1 MLVNQKHIA
10 LWLLLALC
18 LGLTAC
24 GGDDGLVSV
33 DESKLVTDTA
43 EIDSNYEYELPVI
56 FHVLYKDQSDATQ
69 YIPAARLKNLLQY
82 VNEIYQGGVYGKS
95 ENLHLK
101 FVLAEKDEKGKKLGT
116 PGVEY
121 VKYNGDYPIDVSAFM
136 SDNTGANVK
145 YIWDPN
151 QYINVMMFNFKSASS
166 KEVTLGIS
174 HMPHTVDNRVEGLD
188 NVKTQYI
195 AKSQLKYPLCSSINS
210 TYAAQA
216 SGGGYFQS
224 DRYTDD
230 NHTAHTLSTADVVV
244 TMAHELGHYLGLYH
258 AFTEDKKDGGFQPI
272 DSCGDTDYY
281 KDTPSYNRIDY
292 NNYLET
298 LNFEQNDPSITKKM
312 LSRNSCDGK
321 TFESDNIMD
330 YSLTMGF
337 QITADQKKRIRNVLY
352 YSPLI
357 PGPKKNNINTRTRA
371 TDDSHPLDL
380 KFTIIK

>member
-1 MLVNQKHIA
+1 MIIKQKHIV

-18 LGLTAC
+18 LGLSAC
-24 GGDDGLVSV
+24 GGDNGLMST
-33 DESKLVTDTA
+33 DKSTLVTDTA
-43 EIDSNYEYELPVI
+43 EIDSNYEYQLPVI
-56 FHVLYKDQSDATQ
+56 FHVLYKNQSDASQ

-82 VNEIYQGGVYGKS
+82 VNEIYQGGIYGKS

-121 VKYNGDYPIDVSAFM
+121 VKYDGDYPIDVSAFM

-166 KEVTLGIS
+166 NEVTLGIS

-195 AKSQLKYPLCSSINS
+195 AKNQLKYPLCSSINS

-230 NHTAHTLSTADVVV
+230 NHTAHALSTADVVV

-258 AFTEDKKDGGFQPI
+258 AFTEEKKDGSFQPA
-272 DSCGDTDYY
+272 DSCGDTDYC

>member
-1 MLVNQKHIA
+1 MIIKQKHIV
-10 LWLLLALC
+10 LWLLFALC

-24 GGDDGLVSV
+24 GGDDGLVST
-33 DESKLVTDTA
+33 DKSSLVTDTI
-43 EIDSNYEYELPVI
+43 EIDSNYEYQLPVI
-56 FHVLYKDQSDATQ
+56 FHVLYKNQSDASQ

-82 VNEIYQGGVYGKS
+82 VNEIYQGGIYGES

-121 VKYNGDYPIDVSAFM
+121 VKYDGDYPIDVNAFM

-151 QYINVMMFNFKSASS
+151 QYINVMMFNFKSSS
-166 KEVTLGIS
+166 SNEITLGIS

-188 NVKTQYI
+188 NVNTQYI
-195 AKSQLKYPLCSSINS
+195 AKSKLPYPLCSSINS

-216 SGGGYFQS
+216 SNGSYFES

-230 NHTAHTLSTADVVV
+230 NHVAHTLSTADVVV

-258 AFTEDKKDGGFQPI
+258 AFTEKEKDDSYQPV
-272 DSCGDTDYY
+272 DSCGDTDYC
-281 KDTPSYNRIDY
+281 KDTPSYNRIEY

-298 LNFEQNDPSITKKM
+298 LTINGSDPNMTRKM
-312 LSRNSCDGK
+312 LSRSSCDGK

-357 PGPKKNNINTRTRA
+357 PGPKKQYQHQNAGHGRQPPAGFEI
-371 TDDSHPLDL
+371 HHY
-380 KFTIIK
+380 

>member
-10 LWLLLALC
+10 LWLLLTLC

-121 VKYNGDYPIDVSAFM
+121 VKYDGDYPIDVSAFM

-166 KEVTLGIS
+166 NEVTLGIS

-188 NVKTQYI
+188 NAKTQYI
-195 AKSQLKYPLCSSINS
+195 AKSQLISPLCSSINS
-210 TYAAQA
+210 IYAAQA

-230 NHTAHTLSTADVVV
+230 NHVAHTLSTADVVV

-258 AFTEDKKDGGFQPI
+258 AFTEEKKDGSFQPV
-272 DSCGDTDYY
+272 DSCGDTDYC

-298 LNFEQNDPSITKKM
+298 QNFEQNDPSITKKM
-312 LSRNSCDGK
+312 LSRNSCDGN

-357 PGPKKNNINTRTRA
+357 PGPKKNNINTRTQA
-371 TDDSHPLDL
+371 TDGSQPLDL

>member
-1 MLVNQKHIA
+1 MIIKQKHIV

-18 LGLTAC
+18 LGLSAC
-24 GGDDGLVSV
+24 GGDNGLMST
-33 DESKLVTDTA
+33 DKSTLVTDTA
-43 EIDSNYEYELPVI
+43 EIDSNYEYQLPVI
-56 FHVLYKDQSDATQ
+56 FHVLYKNQSDASQ

-82 VNEIYQGGVYGKS
+82 VNEIYQGGIYGKS

-121 VKYNGDYPIDVSAFM
+121 VKYDGDYPIDVSAFM

-166 KEVTLGIS
+166 NEVTLGIS

-195 AKSQLKYPLCSSINS
+195 AKKQLKYPLCSSINS
-210 TYAAQA
+210 TYAAQT

-230 NHTAHTLSTADVVV
+230 NHTAHALSTADVVV

-258 AFTEDKKDGGFQPI
+258 AFTEEKKDGSFQPA
-272 DSCGDTDYY
+272 DSCGDTDYC

-321 TFESDNIMD
+321 IFESNNIMD

>member
-1 MLVNQKHIA
+1 MIIKQKHIV
-10 LWLLLALC
+10 LWLLFALC

-24 GGDDGLVSV
+24 GGDDGLVST
-33 DESKLVTDTA
+33 DKSSLVTDTI
-43 EIDSNYEYELPVI
+43 EIDSNYEYQLPVI
-56 FHVLYKDQSDATQ
+56 FHVLYKNQSDASQ

-82 VNEIYQGGVYGKS
+82 VNEIYQGGIYGES

-121 VKYNGDYPIDVSAFM
+121 VKYDGDYPIDVNAFM

-151 QYINVMMFNFKSASS
+151 QYINVMMFNFKSSS
-166 KEVTLGIS
+166 SNEITLGIS

-188 NVKTQYI
+188 NVNTQYI
-195 AKSQLKYPLCSSINS
+195 AKSKLPYPFCSSINS

-216 SGGGYFQS
+216 SNGSYFES

-230 NHTAHTLSTADVVV
+230 NHVAHTLSTADVVV

-258 AFTEDKKDGGFQPI
+258 AFTEKEKDGSYQPV
-272 DSCGDTDYY
+272 DSCGDTDYC
-281 KDTPSYNRIDY
+281 KDTPSYNRIEY

-298 LNFEQNDPSITKKM
+298 LTINGSDPNMTRKM
-312 LSRNSCDGK
+312 LSRSSCDGK

-357 PGPKKNNINTRTRA
+357 PGPQKNNINTRTRA

-380 KFTIIK
+380 RFTIIK

>member
-1 MLVNQKHIA
+1 MIIKQKHIV

-18 LGLTAC
+18 LGLSAC
-24 GGDDGLVSV
+24 GGDNGLMST
-33 DESKLVTDTA
+33 DKSTLVTDTA
-43 EIDSNYEYELPVI
+43 EIDSNYEYQLPVI
-56 FHVLYKDQSDATQ
+56 FHVLYKNQSDASQ

-82 VNEIYQGGVYGKS
+82 VNEIYQGGIYGKS

-121 VKYNGDYPIDVSAFM
+121 VKYDGDYPIDVSAFM

-166 KEVTLGIS
+166 NEVTLGIS

-195 AKSQLKYPLCSSINS
+195 AKNQLKYPLCSSINS

-230 NHTAHTLSTADVVV
+230 NHTAHALSTADVVV

-258 AFTEDKKDGGFQPI
+258 AFTEEKKDGSFQPA
-272 DSCGDTDYY
+272 DSCGDTDYC

-298 LNFEQNDPSITKKM
+298 LNFEQNDPCITKKM

-321 TFESDNIMD
+321 IFESNNIMD

>member
-1 MLVNQKHIA
+1 MIIKQKHIV
-10 LWLLLALC
+10 LWLLFALC

-24 GGDDGLVSV
+24 GGDDGLVST
-33 DESKLVTDTA
+33 DKSSLVTDTT
-43 EIDSNYEYELPVI
+43 EIDSNYEYQLPVI
-56 FHVLYKDQSDATQ
+56 FHVLYKNQSDASQ

-82 VNEIYQGGVYGKS
+82 VNEIYQGGIYGES

-101 FVLAEKDEKGKKLGT
+101 FVLAEKDENGKKLGT

-121 VKYNGDYPIDVSAFM
+121 VKYDGDYPIDVNAFM

-151 QYINVMMFNFKSASS
+151 QYINVLMYNFKSSS
-166 KEVTLGIS
+166 ANEVTLGIS

-210 TYAAQA
+210 IYAAQT
-216 SGGGYFQS
+216 SNGGYFQS
-224 DRYTDD
+224 NRYTDA
-230 NHTAHTLSTADVVV
+230 NHATQNLSTADVVV

-258 AFTEDKKDGGFQPI
+258 AFTEEEKNGSYQPV
-272 DSCGDTDYY
+272 DSCGDTDYC
-281 KDTPSYNRIDY
+281 KDTPSYNRIEY

-298 LNFEQNDPSITKKM
+298 LTINGSDPNMTRKM
-312 LSRNSCDGK
+312 LSRSSCDGK

-352 YSPLI
+352 YSPSFR
-357 PGPKKNNINTRTRA
+357 GPRKTISTPERRPRTTTTRW
-371 TDDSHPLDL
+371 
-380 KFTIIK
+380 I

>member
-1 MLVNQKHIA
+1 MSTDKS
-10 LWLLLALC
+10 
-18 LGLTAC
+18 T
-24 GGDDGLVSV
+24 
-33 DESKLVTDTA
+33 LVTDTA
-43 EIDSNYEYELPVI
+43 EIDSNYEYQLPVI
-56 FHVLYKDQSDATQ
+56 FHVLYKNQSDASQ

-82 VNEIYQGGVYGKS
+82 VNEIYQGGIYGKS

-121 VKYNGDYPIDVSAFM
+121 VKYDGDYPIDVSAFM

-166 KEVTLGIS
+166 NEVTLGIS

-195 AKSQLKYPLCSSINS
+195 AKNQLKYPLCSSINS

-230 NHTAHTLSTADVVV
+230 NHTAHALSTADVVV

-258 AFTEDKKDGGFQPI
+258 AFTEEKKDGSFQPA
-272 DSCGDTDYY
+272 DSCGDTDYC

-321 TFESDNIMD
+321 IFESNNIMD

>member
-1 MLVNQKHIA
+1 MIIKQKHIV

-18 LGLTAC
+18 LGLSAC
-24 GGDDGLVSV
+24 GGDNGLMST
-33 DESKLVTDTA
+33 DKSTLVTDTA
-43 EIDSNYEYELPVI
+43 EIDSNYEYQLPVI
-56 FHVLYKDQSDATQ
+56 FHVLYKNQSDASQ

-82 VNEIYQGGVYGKS
+82 VNEIYQGGIYGKS

-121 VKYNGDYPIDVSAFM
+121 VKYDGDYPIDVSAFM

-166 KEVTLGIS
+166 NEVTLGIS

-195 AKSQLKYPLCSSINS
+195 AKNQLKYPLCSSINS

-230 NHTAHTLSTADVVV
+230 NHTAHALSTADVVV

-258 AFTEDKKDGGFQPI
+258 AFTEEKKDGSFQPV
-272 DSCGDTDYY
+272 DSCGDTDYC

-321 TFESDNIMD
+321 IFESYNIMD

>member
-1 MLVNQKHIA
+1 MIIKQKHIV
-10 LWLLLALC
+10 LWLLFALC

-24 GGDDGLVSV
+24 GGDDGLVST
-33 DESKLVTDTA
+33 DKSSLVTDTI
-43 EIDSNYEYELPVI
+43 EIDSNYEYQLPVI
-56 FHVLYKDQSDATQ
+56 FHVLYKNQSDASQ

-82 VNEIYQGGVYGKS
+82 VNEIYQGGIYGES

-121 VKYNGDYPIDVSAFM
+121 VKYDGDYPIDVNAFM

-151 QYINVMMFNFKSASS
+151 QYINVMMFNFKSSS
-166 KEVTLGIS
+166 SNEITLGIS

-188 NVKTQYI
+188 NVNTQYI
-195 AKSQLKYPLCSSINS
+195 AKSKLPYPLCSSINS

-216 SGGGYFQS
+216 SNGSYFES

-230 NHTAHTLSTADVVV
+230 NHVAHTLSTADVVV

-258 AFTEDKKDGGFQPI
+258 AFTEKEKDGSYQPV
-272 DSCGDTDYY
+272 DSCGDTDYC
-281 KDTPSYNRIDY
+281 KDTPSYNRIEY

-298 LNFEQNDPSITKKM
+298 LTINGSDPNMTRKM
-312 LSRNSCDGK
+312 LSRSSCDGK

-380 KFTIIK
+380 RFTIIK

>member
-10 LWLLLALC
+10 LWLLLTLC

-56 FHVLYKDQSDATQ
+56 FHVLYKAQSDATQ

-82 VNEIYQGGVYGKS
+82 VNEIYQGGIYGES

-121 VKYNGDYPIDVSAFM
+121 VKYDGDYPIDVSAFM

-166 KEVTLGIS
+166 NEVTLGIS

-188 NVKTQYI
+188 NAKTQYI
-195 AKSQLKYPLCSSINS
+195 AKSQLISPLCSSINS
-210 TYAAQA
+210 IYAAQA

-230 NHTAHTLSTADVVV
+230 NHVAHTLSTADVVV

-258 AFTEDKKDGGFQPI
+258 AFTEEKKDGSFQPV
-272 DSCGDTDYY
+272 DSCGDTDYC

-371 TDDSHPLDL
+371 TDGSQPLDL

>member
-1 MLVNQKHIA
+1 MIIKQKHIV
-10 LWLLLALC
+10 LWLLFALC

-24 GGDDGLVSV
+24 GGDDGLVST
-33 DESKLVTDTA
+33 DKSSLVTDTI
-43 EIDSNYEYELPVI
+43 EIDSNYEYQLPVI
-56 FHVLYKDQSDATQ
+56 FHVLYKNQSDASQ

-82 VNEIYQGGVYGKS
+82 VNEIYQGGIYGES

-121 VKYNGDYPIDVSAFM
+121 VKYDGDYPIDVNAFM
-136 SDNTGANVK
+136 SDNTRANVK

-151 QYINVMMFNFKSASS
+151 QYINVMMFNFKSSS
-166 KEVTLGIS
+166 SNEITLGIS

-188 NVKTQYI
+188 NVNTQYI
-195 AKSQLKYPLCSSINS
+195 AKSKLPYPLCSSINS

-216 SGGGYFQS
+216 SNGSYFES

-230 NHTAHTLSTADVVV
+230 NHVAHTLSTADVVV

-258 AFTEDKKDGGFQPI
+258 AFTEKEKDGSYQPV
-272 DSCGDTDYY
+272 DSCGDTDYC
-281 KDTPSYNRIDY
+281 KDTPSYNRIEY

-298 LNFEQNDPSITKKM
+298 LTINGSDPNMTRKM
-312 LSRNSCDGK
+312 LSRSSCDGK

-380 KFTIIK
+380 RFTIIK

>member
-1 MLVNQKHIA
+1 MIIKQKHIV

-18 LGLTAC
+18 LGLSAC
-24 GGDDGLVSV
+24 GGDNGLMSTAK
-33 DESKLVTDTA
+33 STLVTDTA
-43 EIDSNYEYELPVI
+43 EIDSNYEYQLPVI
-56 FHVLYKDQSDATQ
+56 FHVLYKNQSDASQ

-82 VNEIYQGGVYGKS
+82 VNEIYQGGIYGKS

-121 VKYNGDYPIDVSAFM
+121 VKYDGDYPIDVSAFM

-166 KEVTLGIS
+166 NEVTLGIS

-195 AKSQLKYPLCSSINS
+195 AKNQLKYPLCSSINS

-230 NHTAHTLSTADVVV
+230 NHTAHALSTADVVV

-258 AFTEDKKDGGFQPI
+258 AFTEEKKDGSFQPA
-272 DSCGDTDYY
+272 DSCGDTDYC

-321 TFESDNIMD
+321 IFESNNIMD

>member
-1 MLVNQKHIA
+1 MIIKQKHIV
-10 LWLLLALC
+10 LWLLFALC

-24 GGDDGLVSV
+24 GGDDGLVST
-33 DESKLVTDTA
+33 DKSSLVTDTI
-43 EIDSNYEYELPVI
+43 EIDSNYEYQLPVI
-56 FHVLYKDQSDATQ
+56 FHVLYKNQSDASQ

-82 VNEIYQGGVYGKS
+82 VNEIYQGGIYGES

-121 VKYNGDYPIDVSAFM
+121 VKYDGDYPIDVNAFM

-151 QYINVMMFNFKSASS
+151 QYINVMMFNFKSSS
-166 KEVTLGIS
+166 SNEITLGIS

-188 NVKTQYI
+188 NVNTQYI
-195 AKSQLKYPLCSSINS
+195 AKSKLPYPLCSSINS

-216 SGGGYFQS
+216 SNGSYFES

-230 NHTAHTLSTADVVV
+230 NHVAHTLSTADVVV

-258 AFTEDKKDGGFQPI
+258 AFTEKEKDGSYQPV
-272 DSCGDTDYY
+272 DSCGDTDYC
-281 KDTPSYNRIDY
+281 KDTPSYNRIEY

-298 LNFEQNDPSITKKM
+298 LTINGSDPNMTRKM
-312 LSRNSCDGK
+312 LSRSSCDGK

-337 QITADQKKRIRNVLY
+337 QITADKKKRIRNVLY

-380 KFTIIK
+380 RFTIIK

>member
-1 MLVNQKHIA
+1 MITNQKYIV
-10 LWLLLALC
+10 LWLLFALC

-24 GGDDGLVSV
+24 GGDDGLVSA
-33 DESKLVTDTA
+33 DKSSLVTDTA

-56 FHVLYKDQSDATQ
+56 FHVLYKDQSDASQ

-82 VNEIYQGGVYGKS
+82 VNEIYQGGIYGKS
-95 ENLHLK
+95 ENLHLQ
-101 FVLAEKDEKGKKLGT
+101 FVLAEKDENGKRLGT

-121 VKYNGDYPIDVSAFM
+121 VRYDGDYPIDVNVFM
-136 SDNTGANVK
+136 SDNTGSNVK

-151 QYINVMMFNFKSASS
+151 QYINVMMFNFKSVSTN
-166 KEVTLGIS
+166 EVTLGIS

-188 NVKTQYI
+188 NVKAQYI

-210 TYAAQA
+210 TCAAQA
-216 SGGGYFQS
+216 SNGGYFQS

-230 NHTAHTLSTADVVV
+230 NHVAHTLYTADVVV

-258 AFTEDKKDGGFQPI
+258 AFTEEEKDGSYQPV
-272 DSCGDTDYY
+272 DSCGDTDHC
-281 KDTPSYNRIDY
+281 KDTPSYNRIEY
-292 NNYLET
+292 NNYLES
-298 LNFEQNDPSITKKM
+298 LIADSNDPSTTQKM

-371 TDDSHPLDL
+371 TDDSQPLDL

>member
-1 MLVNQKHIA
+1 MLVNQKHIV
-10 LWLLLALC
+10 LWLLLTLC

-82 VNEIYQGGVYGKS
+82 VNEIYQGGIYGES

-101 FVLAEKDEKGKKLGT
+101 FVLAEKNEKGKKLGT

-121 VKYNGDYPIDVSAFM
+121 VKYDGEYPIDVNAFM

-166 KEVTLGIS
+166 NEVTLGIS

-188 NVKTQYI
+188 NAKTQYI
-195 AKSQLKYPLCSSINS
+195 AKSQLISPLCSSINS

-230 NHTAHTLSTADVVV
+230 NHVAHTLSTADVVV

-258 AFTEDKKDGGFQPI
+258 AFTEEKKDGGFQPV
-272 DSCGDTDYY
+272 DSCGDTDYC

-371 TDDSHPLDL
+371 TDGSQPLDL

>member
-24 GGDDGLVSV
+24 GGDDGLVSA

-82 VNEIYQGGVYGKS
+82 VNEIYQGGIYGES

-258 AFTEDKKDGGFQPI
+258 AFTEDKKDGSFQPV
-272 DSCGDTDYY
+272 DSCGDTDYC

>member
-1 MLVNQKHIA
+1 MIIKQKHIV

-18 LGLTAC
+18 LGLSAC
-24 GGDDGLVSV
+24 GGDNGLMST
-33 DESKLVTDTA
+33 DKSTLVTDTA
-43 EIDSNYEYELPVI
+43 EIDSNYEYQLPVI
-56 FHVLYKDQSDATQ
+56 FHVLYKNQSDASQ

-82 VNEIYQGGVYGKS
+82 VNEIYQGGIYGKS

-121 VKYNGDYPIDVSAFM
+121 VKYDGDYPIDVSAFM

-166 KEVTLGIS
+166 NEVTLGIS

-195 AKSQLKYPLCSSINS
+195 AKNQLKYPLCSSINS

-230 NHTAHTLSTADVVV
+230 NHTAHALSTADVVV

-258 AFTEDKKDGGFQPI
+258 AFTEEKKDGSFQPA
-272 DSCGDTDYY
+272 DSCGDTDYC

-312 LSRNSCDGK
+312 LSRNTCDGK
-321 TFESDNIMD
+321 IFESDNIMD

>member
-1 MLVNQKHIA
+1 MIIKQKHIV

-18 LGLTAC
+18 LGLSAC
-24 GGDDGLVSV
+24 GGDNGLMST
-33 DESKLVTDTA
+33 DKSTLVTDTA
-43 EIDSNYEYELPVI
+43 EIDSNYEYQLPVI
-56 FHVLYKDQSDATQ
+56 FHVLYKNQSDASQ

-82 VNEIYQGGVYGKS
+82 VNEIYQGGIYGKS

-121 VKYNGDYPIDVSAFM
+121 VKYDGDYPIDVSAFM

-166 KEVTLGIS
+166 NEVTLGIS

-195 AKSQLKYPLCSSINS
+195 AKNQLKYPLCSSINS

-230 NHTAHTLSTADVVV
+230 NHTAHALSTADVVV

-258 AFTEDKKDGGFQPI
+258 AFTEEKKDGSFQPA
-272 DSCGDTDYY
+272 DSCGDTDYC

-321 TFESDNIMD
+321 IFESNNIMD

>member
-1 MLVNQKHIA
+1 MIIKQKHIV
-10 LWLLLALC
+10 LWLLFALC

-24 GGDDGLVSV
+24 GGDDGLVST
-33 DESKLVTDTA
+33 DKSSLVTDTI
-43 EIDSNYEYELPVI
+43 EIDSNYEYQLPVI
-56 FHVLYKDQSDATQ
+56 FHVLYKNQSDASQ

-82 VNEIYQGGVYGKS
+82 VNEIYQGGIYGES

-121 VKYNGDYPIDVSAFM
+121 VKYDGDHPIDVNAFM

-151 QYINVMMFNFKSASS
+151 QYINVMMFNFKSSS
-166 KEVTLGIS
+166 SNEITLGIS

-188 NVKTQYI
+188 NVNTQYI
-195 AKSQLKYPLCSSINS
+195 AKSKLPYPLCSSINS

-216 SGGGYFQS
+216 SNGSYFES

-230 NHTAHTLSTADVVV
+230 NHVAHTLSTADVVV

-258 AFTEDKKDGGFQPI
+258 AFTEKEKDGSYQPV
-272 DSCGDTDYY
+272 DSCGDTDYC
-281 KDTPSYNRIDY
+281 KDTPSYNRIEY

-298 LNFEQNDPSITKKM
+298 LTINGSDPNMTRKM
-312 LSRNSCDGK
+312 LSRSSCDGK

-357 PGPKKNNINTRTRA
+357 PGPQKNNINTRTRA

-380 KFTIIK
+380 RFTIIK

>member
-1 MLVNQKHIA
+1 MIIKQKHIV

-18 LGLTAC
+18 LGLSAC
-24 GGDDGLVSV
+24 GGDNGLMST
-33 DESKLVTDTA
+33 DKSTLVTDTA
-43 EIDSNYEYELPVI
+43 EIDSNYEYQLPVI
-56 FHVLYKDQSDATQ
+56 FHVLYKNQSAASQ

-82 VNEIYQGGVYGKS
+82 VNEIYQGGIYGKS

-121 VKYNGDYPIDVSAFM
+121 VKYDGDYPIDVSAFM

-166 KEVTLGIS
+166 NEVTLGIS

-195 AKSQLKYPLCSSINS
+195 AKNQLKYPLCSSINS

-230 NHTAHTLSTADVVV
+230 NHTAHALSTADVVV

-258 AFTEDKKDGGFQPI
+258 AFTEEKKDGSFQPA
-272 DSCGDTDYY
+272 DSCGDTDYC

-321 TFESDNIMD
+321 IFESNNIMD

>member
-1 MLVNQKHIA
+1 MIIKQKHIV

-18 LGLTAC
+18 LGLSAC
-24 GGDDGLVSV
+24 GGDNGLMST
-33 DESKLVTDTA
+33 DKSTLVTDTA
-43 EIDSNYEYELPVI
+43 EIDSNYEYQLPVI
-56 FHVLYKDQSDATQ
+56 FHVLYKNQSDASQ

-82 VNEIYQGGVYGKS
+82 VNEIYQGGIYGKS

-121 VKYNGDYPIDVSAFM
+121 VKYDGDYPIDVSAFM

-166 KEVTLGIS
+166 NEVTLGIS

-195 AKSQLKYPLCSSINS
+195 AKNQLKYPLCSSINS

-230 NHTAHTLSTADVVV
+230 NHTAHALSTADVVV

-258 AFTEDKKDGGFQPI
+258 AFTEEKKDGSFQPA
-272 DSCGDTDYY
+272 DSCGDTDYC

-321 TFESDNIMD
+321 IFESNNIMD

-337 QITADQKKRIRNVLY
+337 QITADQKERIRNVLY

-357 PGPKKNNINTRTRA
+357 PGPKKNNINTKTRA

>member
-1 MLVNQKHIA
+1 MIIKQKHIV

-18 LGLTAC
+18 LGLSAC
-24 GGDDGLVSV
+24 GGDNGLMST
-33 DESKLVTDTA
+33 DKSTLVTDTA
-43 EIDSNYEYELPVI
+43 EIDSNYEYQLPVI
-56 FHVLYKDQSDATQ
+56 FHVLYKNQSDASQ

-82 VNEIYQGGVYGKS
+82 VNEIYQGGIYGKS

-121 VKYNGDYPIDVSAFM
+121 VKYDGDYPIDVSAFM

-166 KEVTLGIS
+166 NEVTLGIS

-195 AKSQLKYPLCSSINS
+195 AKNQLKYPLCSSINS

-230 NHTAHTLSTADVVV
+230 NHTAHALSTADVVV

-258 AFTEDKKDGGFQPI
+258 AFTEEKKDGSFQPA
-272 DSCGDTDYY
+272 DSCGDTDYC

-321 TFESDNIMD
+321 IFESNNIMD

-337 QITADQKKRIRNVLY
+337 QITADQKERIRNVLY

>member
-1 MLVNQKHIA
+1 MIIKQKHIV

-18 LGLTAC
+18 LGLSAC
-24 GGDDGLVSV
+24 GGDDGLMST
-33 DESKLVTDTA
+33 DKSTLVTDTA
-43 EIDSNYEYELPVI
+43 EIDSNYEYQLPVI
-56 FHVLYKDQSDATQ
+56 FHVLYKNQSDASQ

-82 VNEIYQGGVYGKS
+82 VNEIYQGGIYGKS

-121 VKYNGDYPIDVSAFM
+121 VKYDGDYPIDVSAFM

-166 KEVTLGIS
+166 NEVTLGIS

-195 AKSQLKYPLCSSINS
+195 AKNQLKYPLCSSINS

-230 NHTAHTLSTADVVV
+230 NHTAHALSTADVVV

-258 AFTEDKKDGGFQPI
+258 AFTEEKKDGSFQPA
-272 DSCGDTDYY
+272 DSCGDTDYC

-321 TFESDNIMD
+321 IFESNNIMD

>member
-56 FHVLYKDQSDATQ
+56 FHVLYKDQSDAAQ

-82 VNEIYQGGVYGKS
+82 VNEIYQGGVYGES

-121 VKYNGDYPIDVSAFM
+121 VKYDGDYPIDVNAFM

-166 KEVTLGIS
+166 NEVTLGIS

-188 NVKTQYI
+188 NVKAQYI

-258 AFTEDKKDGGFQPI
+258 AFTEEKKDGGFQPA
-272 DSCGDTDYY
+272 DSCGDTDYC

>member
-33 DESKLVTDTA
+33 DESKLVTDTT

-195 AKSQLKYPLCSSINS
+195 AKNQLKYPLCSSINS

-230 NHTAHTLSTADVVV
+230 NHTAHALSTADVVV

-258 AFTEDKKDGGFQPI
+258 AFTEEKKDGSFQPA
-272 DSCGDTDYY
+272 DSCGDTDYC

-298 LNFEQNDPSITKKM
+298 LNFKQNDPSITKKM

-357 PGPKKNNINTRTRA
+357 PGPKKNNINIRTRA

>member
-33 DESKLVTDTA
+33 DESKLVTDTT

-166 KEVTLGIS
+166 NEVTLGIS

-195 AKSQLKYPLCSSINS
+195 AKNQLKYPLCSSINS

-230 NHTAHTLSTADVVV
+230 NHTAHALSTADVVV

-258 AFTEDKKDGGFQPI
+258 AFTEEKKDGSFQPA
-272 DSCGDTDYY
+272 DSCGDTDYC

-321 TFESDNIMD
+321 IFESDNIMD

-357 PGPKKNNINTRTRA
+357 PGPKKNNINIRTRA

>member
-1 MLVNQKHIA
+1 MIIKQKHIV

-18 LGLTAC
+18 LGLSAC
-24 GGDDGLVSV
+24 GGDDGLMST
-33 DESKLVTDTA
+33 DKSTLVTDTA
-43 EIDSNYEYELPVI
+43 EIDSNYEYQLPVI
-56 FHVLYKDQSDATQ
+56 FHVLYKNQSDASQ

-82 VNEIYQGGVYGKS
+82 VNEIYQGGIYGKS

-121 VKYNGDYPIDVSAFM
+121 VKYDGDYPIDVSAFM

-166 KEVTLGIS
+166 NEVTLGIS

-216 SGGGYFQS
+216 SDGGYFQS

-230 NHTAHTLSTADVVV
+230 NHTAHKLFTADVVV

-258 AFTEDKKDGGFQPI
+258 AFTEEKKDGSFQPA
-272 DSCGDTDYY
+272 DSCGDTDYC

-321 TFESDNIMD
+321 TFESNNIMD

>member
-1 MLVNQKHIA
+1 MIIKQKHIV

-18 LGLTAC
+18 LGLSAC
-24 GGDDGLVSV
+24 GGDNGLMST
-33 DESKLVTDTA
+33 DKSTLVTDTA
-43 EIDSNYEYELPVI
+43 EIDSNYEYQLPVI
-56 FHVLYKDQSDATQ
+56 FHVLYKNQSDASQ

-82 VNEIYQGGVYGKS
+82 VNEIYQGGIYGKS

-121 VKYNGDYPIDVSAFM
+121 VKYDGDYPIDVSAFM

-166 KEVTLGIS
+166 NEVTLGIS

-230 NHTAHTLSTADVVV
+230 NHTAHALSTADVVV

-258 AFTEDKKDGGFQPI
+258 AFTEEKKDGSFQPA
-272 DSCGDTDYY
+272 DSCGDTDYC

-321 TFESDNIMD
+321 IFESNNIMD

>member
-1 MLVNQKHIA
+1 MIIKQKHIV
-10 LWLLLALC
+10 LWLLFALC

-24 GGDDGLVSV
+24 GGDDGLVST
-33 DESKLVTDTA
+33 DKSSLVTDTI
-43 EIDSNYEYELPVI
+43 EIDSNYEYQLPVI
-56 FHVLYKDQSDATQ
+56 FHVLYKNQSDASQ

-82 VNEIYQGGVYGKS
+82 VNEIYQGGIYGES

-121 VKYNGDYPIDVSAFM
+121 VKYDGDYPIDVNAFM

-151 QYINVMMFNFKSASS
+151 QYINVMMFNFKSSS
-166 KEVTLGIS
+166 SNEITLGIS

-188 NVKTQYI
+188 NVNTQYI
-195 AKSQLKYPLCSSINS
+195 AKSKLPYPLCSSINS

-216 SGGGYFQS
+216 SNGSYFES

-230 NHTAHTLSTADVVV
+230 NHVAHTLSTADVVV

-258 AFTEDKKDGGFQPI
+258 AFTEKEKDGSYQPV
-272 DSCGDTDYY
+272 DSCGDTDYC
-281 KDTPSYNRIDY
+281 KDTPSYNRIEY

-298 LNFEQNDPSITKKM
+298 LTINGSDPNMTRKM
-312 LSRNSCDGK
+312 LSRSSCDGK

-337 QITADQKKRIRNVLY
+337 QGV
-352 YSPLI
+352 
-357 PGPKKNNINTRTRA
+357 
-371 TDDSHPLDL
+371 DDHGSVVAVR
-380 KFTIIK
+380 

>member
-10 LWLLLALC
+10 LWLLLAMC

-24 GGDDGLVSV
+24 GGDDGLVSA

-82 VNEIYQGGVYGKS
+82 VNEIYQGGIYGKS

-230 NHTAHTLSTADVVV
+230 NHVAHTLSTADVVV

-258 AFTEDKKDGGFQPI
+258 AFTEEKKDGSFQPV
-272 DSCGDTDYY
+272 DSCGDTDYC

>member
-1 MLVNQKHIA
+1 MIIKQKHIV
-10 LWLLLALC
+10 LWLLIALC

-24 GGDDGLVSV
+24 GGDDGLVST
-33 DESKLVTDTA
+33 DKSSLVTDTT
-43 EIDSNYEYELPVI
+43 EIDSNYEYQLPVI
-56 FHVLYKDQSDATQ
+56 FHVLYKNQSDASQ

-82 VNEIYQGGVYGKS
+82 VNEIYQGGIYGES

-121 VKYNGDYPIDVSAFM
+121 VKYDGDYPIDVNAFM

-151 QYINVMMFNFKSASS
+151 QYINVMMFNFKSSS
-166 KEVTLGIS
+166 SNEITLGIS

-188 NVKTQYI
+188 NVNTQYI
-195 AKSQLKYPLCSSINS
+195 AKSKLPYPLCSSINS

-216 SGGGYFQS
+216 SNGSYFES

-230 NHTAHTLSTADVVV
+230 NHVAHTLSTADVVV

-258 AFTEDKKDGGFQPI
+258 AFTEHEQDGSYQPV
-272 DSCGDTDYY
+272 DSCGDTDYC
-281 KDTPSYNRIDY
+281 KDTPPYNRIEY
-292 NNYLET
+292 NNYLES
-298 LNFEQNDPSITKKM
+298 LIGNDNNPSTTQKM
-312 LSRNSCDGK
+312 LSRSSCDGT

>member
-10 LWLLLALC
+10 LWLLLTLC

-82 VNEIYQGGVYGKS
+82 VNEIYQGGIYGKS
-95 ENLHLK
+95 ENMHLK

-121 VKYNGDYPIDVSAFM
+121 VKYDGDYPIDVSAFM

-166 KEVTLGIS
+166 NEVTLGIS

-230 NHTAHTLSTADVVV
+230 NHVAHTLSTADVVV

-258 AFTEDKKDGGFQPI
+258 AFTEEKKDGSFQPV
-272 DSCGDTDYY
+272 DSCGDTDYC

-312 LSRNSCDGK
+312 LSRNSCDGE

>member
-1 MLVNQKHIA
+1 MIIKQKHIV
-10 LWLLLALC
+10 LWLLFALC

-24 GGDDGLVSV
+24 GGDDGLVST
-33 DESKLVTDTA
+33 DKSSLVTDTI
-43 EIDSNYEYELPVI
+43 EIDSNYEYQLPVI
-56 FHVLYKDQSDATQ
+56 FHVLYKNQSDASQ

-82 VNEIYQGGVYGKS
+82 VNEIYQGGIYGES

-121 VKYNGDYPIDVSAFM
+121 VKYDGDYPIDVNAFM

-151 QYINVMMFNFKSASS
+151 QYINVMMFNFKSSS
-166 KEVTLGIS
+166 SNEITLGIS

-188 NVKTQYI
+188 NVNTQYI
-195 AKSQLKYPLCSSINS
+195 AKSKLPYPLCSSINS

-216 SGGGYFQS
+216 SNGSYFES

-230 NHTAHTLSTADVVV
+230 NHVAHTLSTADVVV
-244 TMAHELGHYLGLYH
+244 TMAHELGHYLGLYY
-258 AFTEDKKDGGFQPI
+258 AFTEKEKDGSYQPV
-272 DSCGDTDYY
+272 DSCGDTDYC
-281 KDTPSYNRIDY
+281 KDTPSYNRIEY

-298 LNFEQNDPSITKKM
+298 LTINGSDPNMTRMM
-312 LSRNSCDGK
+312 LSRSSCDGK
-321 TFESDNIMD
+321 TFGSDNIMD

-380 KFTIIK
+380 RFTIIK

>member
-1 MLVNQKHIA
+1 MIIKQKHIV

-18 LGLTAC
+18 LGLSAC
-24 GGDDGLVSV
+24 GGDNGLMST
-33 DESKLVTDTA
+33 DKSTLVTDTA
-43 EIDSNYEYELPVI
+43 EIDSNYEYQLPVI
-56 FHVLYKDQSDATQ
+56 FHVLYKNQSDASQ

-82 VNEIYQGGVYGKS
+82 VNEIYQGGIYGKS

-121 VKYNGDYPIDVSAFM
+121 VKYDGDYPIDVSAFM

-151 QYINVMMFNFKSASS
+151 QYINVMMFNFKSAPSN
-166 KEVTLGIS
+166 EVTLGIS

-195 AKSQLKYPLCSSINS
+195 AKNQLKYPLCSSINS

-230 NHTAHTLSTADVVV
+230 NHTAHALSTADVVV

-258 AFTEDKKDGGFQPI
+258 AFTEEKKDGSFQPA
-272 DSCGDTDYY
+272 DSCGDTDYC

-321 TFESDNIMD
+321 IFESDNIMD

>member
-1 MLVNQKHIA
+1 MIIKQKHIV
-10 LWLLLALC
+10 LWLLFALC
-18 LGLTAC
+18 LGITAC
-24 GGDDGLVSV
+24 GGDDGLVSP
-33 DESKLVTDTA
+33 DNSSLVTDTA
-43 EIDSNYEYELPVI
+43 EIDSNYEYQLPVI
-56 FHVLYKDQSDATQ
+56 FHVLYKNQSDASQ

-82 VNEIYQGGVYGKS
+82 VNEIYQGGIYGKS

-121 VKYNGDYPIDVSAFM
+121 VKYDGDYPIDVSAFM

-166 KEVTLGIS
+166 NEVTLGIS

-195 AKSQLKYPLCSSINS
+195 AKNQLKYPLCSSINS

-230 NHTAHTLSTADVVV
+230 NHTAHALSTADVVV

-258 AFTEDKKDGGFQPI
+258 AFTEEKKDGSFQPA
-272 DSCGDTDYY
+272 DSCGDTDYC

-321 TFESDNIMD
+321 IFESNNIMD

>member
-1 MLVNQKHIA
+1 MLVNQKHFA
-10 LWLLLALC
+10 LWLLLTLC

-33 DESKLVTDTA
+33 DESKSVTDTA

-82 VNEIYQGGVYGKS
+82 VNEIYQGGIYGES

-121 VKYNGDYPIDVSAFM
+121 VKYDGDYPIDVSAFM

-166 KEVTLGIS
+166 NEVTLGIS

-188 NVKTQYI
+188 NAKTQYI
-195 AKSQLKYPLCSSINS
+195 AKSQLISPLCSSINS
-210 TYAAQA
+210 IYAAQA

-230 NHTAHTLSTADVVV
+230 NHVAHTLSTADVVV

-258 AFTEDKKDGGFQPI
+258 AFTEEKKDGSFQPV
-272 DSCGDTDYY
+272 DSCGDTDYC

-298 LNFEQNDPSITKKM
+298 LNFEQNAPSITKKM
-312 LSRNSCDGK
+312 LSRNSCDGN

-371 TDDSHPLDL
+371 TDDRHPLEL